1 MYLPCIS
8 GVRIYGPAA
17 GNRRTGR
24 NCAAAVSVESVSECV
39 VLILW
44 TAKGPDQGAVLGR
57 RRFFA
62 DVQAAGGGEFSMAAE
77 WNRGKADHGTAIPVA
92 HGGAECGAAWGKPS
106 SDRAAAGMRWGKS
119 LKTLDF
125 CLNL

>member
-17 GNRRTGR
+17 RNRRTGR

-44 TAKGPDQGAVLGR
+44 TAKGPDQGTVLGR
-57 RRFFA
+57 GWLFA

-92 HGGAECGAAWGKPS
+92 HGGAERGAAKGTPSGGRTQYEIKLSKP
-106 SDRAAAGMRWGKS
+106 
-119 LKTLDF
+119 L
-125 CLNL
+125 